1 MPHTSKRIGRQ
12 PACPK
17 SGCSRRSGRTKGGLN
32 SKLHAVCDGHGRPLI
47 MLLSEGQMSDY
58 KDAALMIN
66 AFPKA
71 KVLLGDR
78 GYDAKWVRD
87 ALAERNITSASPPR

>member
-1 MPHTSKRIGRQ
+1 
-12 PACPK
+12 
-17 SGCSRRSGRTKGGLN
+17 
-32 SKLHAVCDGHGRPLI
+32 

>member
-1 MPHTSKRIGRQ
+1 MTQFARLLALFSLAILA
-12 PACPK
+12 AC
-17 SGCSRRSGRTKGGLN
+17 TKPVVWAPEEDVIAARY
-32 SKLHAVCDGHGRPLI
+32 HHDGPTEIVLFNVISNDRDRGEH
-47 MLLSEGQMSDY
+47 
-58 KDAALMIN
+58 AALMIN